1 MRFGLQREPTGTLLA
16 KPGPGEAFLPPLPS
30 SQADLGNTSHRA
42 ESHHPERVGAGSSA
56 EAAPRRVT
64 QRGRP
69 CGRASSLTRAARI
82 SSAYGFGSIGLQR
95 EGEAFDGEHG
105 SLGGEGKERKCS
117 PKPPPSPGDPS
128 IGKGAGPTKWP
139 PSPSARVNLVLEQG
153 EGRRLS
159 QSPSLLQPPGGD
171 EMCGKWLLRREAAL
185 QQAAAAALQ
194 GTHCSGLL
202 LLLWVCQRDSSSPSL
217 LCPLPQGNPPATQHC
232 PSRVPTLHLEGMW
245 GSGQPR
251 DQRGIRGLL
260 GWERQR
266 IPRQQEGDEMSAPA
280 IPDAQLRHTAS
291 TGASGVMDVT
301 EENTRNG

>member
-42 ESHHPERVGAGSSA
+42 ESHRPERVGAGSSA

-69 CGRASSLTRAARI
+69 CGRASSLTCAAGI

-139 PSPSARVNLVLEQG
+139 PSPSARVNLVLERG

-171 EMCGKWLLRREAAL
+171 EMCGSGCCGGRRL
-185 QQAAAAALQ
+185 
-194 GTHCSGLL
+194 
-202 LLLWVCQRDSSSPSL
+202 PSKL
-217 LCPLPQGNPPATQHC
+217 
-232 PSRVPTLHLEGMW
+232 
-245 GSGQPR
+245 QPR
-251 DQRGIRGLL
+251 LRNARTVPASSCCTGCAGETARPHHRCAPFPRGIP
-260 GWERQR
+260 QPPS
-266 IPRQQEGDEMSAPA
+266 IAPA
-280 IPDAQLRHTAS
+280 VCPPS
-291 TGASGVMDVT
+291 T
-301 EENTRNG
+301 